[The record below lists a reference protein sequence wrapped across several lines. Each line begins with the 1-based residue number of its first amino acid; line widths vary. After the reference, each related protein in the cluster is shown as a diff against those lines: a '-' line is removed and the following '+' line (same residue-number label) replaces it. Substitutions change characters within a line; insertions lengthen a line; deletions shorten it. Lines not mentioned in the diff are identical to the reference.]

1 MENGAP
7 KKPVVVSDRFW
18 ESYNS
23 VYEQCLDLFGYFQAE
38 TYATKIKTVLYEL
51 NWSYPYYPECRHLV
65 TKNRMYRNVILDSH
79 LIIYRITDSRIEI
92 LNIIHAASSINRIK
106 ETRKIQ
112 IE

>member
-23 VYEQCLDLFGYFQAE
+23 VYEQGLDLFGYFQAE
-38 TYATKIKTVLYEL
+38 AY
-51 NWSYPYYPECRHLV
+51 
-65 TKNRMYRNVILDSH
+65 
-79 LIIYRITDSRIEI
+79 
-92 LNIIHAASSINRIK
+92 AASSINRIK
-106 ETRKIQ
+106 QTRKIQ